1 MKKILLTNFNIVN
14 FSGSEIDTI
23 SIANYFYNNGYHV
36 DIFTLEKG
44 NPLLKNVNK
53 NIRII
58 IPCEKDKL
66 LKRYDIIWSH
76 HFPLLDYVLFALDIR
91 SKHIF
96 YISLSSFEPYEAL
109 PEYCNDLSL
118 IGAISDEVKLKLIE
132 EGCNKDKIKLF
143 PNYATNEYFNCKFKI
158 NNKVKRICIV
168 SNHVPDELVEFKVI
182 AERNDIK
189 VDIFGIQYTPKYIDS
204 KLLSKYDVIISIC
217 KTIYYAI
224 AMGKC
229 AYCYDLYGGYGYIN
243 KDNIENAYSYNFSG
257 RGFGKKKSSKEILK
271 DILDN
276 YNVTLLD
283 LNFNKD
289 FANNNFNF
297 EKNVKEITDIILD
310 NNIDENEFYKKYS
323 YLNRR
328 SRLFIERLNV
338 YCNKYYELLRDYL
351 ELVDY
356 KVMYENEVLK
366 YNEIV
371 NSTSWKITRPIRF
384 LKIIFHKILR
394 RKK

>member
-1 MKKILLTNFNIVN
+1 MKKVLLTNFNIVN

-23 SIANYFYNNGYHV
+23 SIANYFYNNGYQV

-44 NPLLKNVNK
+44 YPLLKIINK
-53 NIRII
+53 KIRVIV
-58 IPCEKDKL
+58 PSEKDKL

-76 HFPLLDYVLFALDIR
+76 HFPLLDYVLFALNIR

-118 IGAISDEVKLKLIE
+118 IGAISDEVKCKLVD
-132 EGCNKDKIKLF
+132 EGCNKDKIMLF
-143 PNYATNEYFNCKFKI
+143 PNYATAEYFNCKFKI

-168 SNHVPDELVEFKVI
+168 SNHVPEELVEFKVI

-204 KLLSKYDVIISIC
+204 KLLSKYDVIISIG
-217 KTIYYAI
+217 KTIYYAV

-229 AYCYDLYGGYGYIN
+229 AYCYDLYGGYGYIT

-257 RGFGKKKSSKEILK
+257 RGFGKKKSSDVILK
-271 DILDN
+271 EILDN
-276 YNVTLLD
+276 YNAVLLD
-283 LNFNKD
+283 LDFNKN
-289 FANNNFNF
+289 FAYDNFNF
-297 EKNVKEITDIILD
+297 EKNIKGITDIILD
-310 NNIDENEFYKKYS
+310 NNIDESKFYKKYS
-323 YLNRR
+323 YLNRK
-328 SRLFIERLNV
+328 SKLFVERLNV
-338 YCNKYYELLRDYL
+338 CCNKYYELLRDYL

-366 YNEIV
+366 YNEII
-371 NSTSWKITRPIRF
+371 NSTSWKITKPIRCF
-384 LKIIFHKILR
+384 KNIFHKILR
-394 RKK
+394 RKR